1 MHAKTRAA
9 IIVAAG
15 LLLLQAAS
23 ATVVGRLSFEELV
36 DTSDLIVSG
45 RITRAWAAWDAD
57 HKYIWTHYEM
67 SVKSALKGTPGSTVE
82 IAEPGGALEDKVL
95 SIAGTVVY
103 TTGENVLVFLQ
114 RMPNG
119 YLRTTGWGQGRFL
132 VGDNGRIHAD
142 STLRGLEIIDT
153 RTPLPASMPLTT
165 LDGMGLNEF
174 SLRIAARARVASGTG
189 STR

>member
-1 MHAKTRAA
+1 MQLKPRVTLGL
-9 IIVAAG
+9 AAG
-15 LLLLQAAS
+15 LLLLQAAG

-57 HKYIWTHYEM
+57 HKYIWTHYEV
-67 SVKSALKGTPGSTVE
+67 SVKSALKGAPGSTVE
-82 IAEPGGALEDKVL
+82 MAEPGGTLDGQVL

-103 TTGENVLVFLQ
+103 TPGENVLVFLQ

-132 VGDNGRIHAD
+132 VDANGRIHAD
-142 STLRGLEIIDT
+142 SILRGLEIIDT
-153 RTPLPASMPLTT
+153 RSPLPASRPLTT
-165 LDGMGLNEF
+165 LEGLSLNDL
-174 SLRIAARARVASGTG
+174 SLRIAARSGSAR
-189 STR
+189 